1 MFNPFYTPV
10 KNIYMYYIYSYER
23 KRRENKKSRRKD
35 RHFIRKDFNYF
46 SGGYSSP
53 LNPSIHRDWL
63 DDKDKNWISK
73 IKEKKKRGGGG
84 GRGKLDRD
92 EEWKNFYSNDF
103 TSVTH
108 FCNGKI
114 SNLDLTIQLLME
126 YSGTRSHFSTRNPF
140 HPPALI
146 SPCSGNWLQVQ
157 LDTFQAFC
165 AETFVHL
172 RYNQTVGY
180 FSLSVTYP
188 AQLPGESLVKSDRG
202 RFERKFLDFLLFF
215 FFFFFVVVADERSSL
230 TRGPNI

>member
-23 KRRENKKSRRKD
+23 KRRENKKSKRKD

-73 IKEKKKRGGGG
+73 IKEKKRRGGGG

-140 HPPALI
+140 HPPPLPLPVRGTGCRYSSILSKLFARKLLFI
-146 SPCSGNWLQVQ
+146 Y
-157 LDTFQAFC
+157 DTTRLSA
-165 AETFVHL
+165 TSRYPLHT
-172 RYNQTVGY
+172 RYNY
-180 FSLSVTYP
+180 
-188 AQLPGESLVKSDRG
+188 RG
-202 RFERKFLDFLLFF
+202 K
-215 FFFFFVVVADERSSL
+215 VW
-230 TRGPNI
+230 